1 MHRIEV
7 KTYEPTDLYFKFVNF
22 LDNQID
28 FEKIWN
34 LILLLI
40 FENKMEYL

>member
-7 KTYEPTDLYFKFVNF
+7 KTYEPTDLYLTFDNF
-22 LDNQID
+22 LDKQID

-40 FENKMEYL
+40 FENKMV